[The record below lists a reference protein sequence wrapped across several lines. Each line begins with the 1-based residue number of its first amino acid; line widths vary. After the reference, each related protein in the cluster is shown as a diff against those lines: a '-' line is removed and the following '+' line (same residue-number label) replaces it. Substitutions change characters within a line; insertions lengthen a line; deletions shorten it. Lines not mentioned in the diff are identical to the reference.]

1 MIRSMTG
8 YGRKEAVISDRKFT
22 VEIKAVNHRYLD
34 LSVKVPRRLSFLE
47 IKIRNYLK
55 ERMER
60 GKVDCFVFYENLS
73 ENDLDLRYNEGL
85 AEEYMNAFQRMK
97 ERFGLEDDVRLSTLA
112 RCPDVFL
119 MEEKE
124 IDEDELFQMLKV
136 PLDGALEK
144 FLEAREKEGEALKT
158 DLLSKLSD
166 MEKDVEKIEERV
178 PEIIVEYKASLRE
191 KVKDLLE
198 DNKIDEG
205 RLAAEVTLFADR
217 MAVDEELVRLKS
229 HIRAME
235 QDLTKGGSVG
245 RKLDFIAQE
254 MNREANT
261 ILSKSTDLAVS
272 DTGIL
277 LKTGIEKIREQIQNL
292 E

>member
-34 LSVKVPRRLSFLE
+34 LSVRVPRRLSFLE

>member
-8 YGRKEAVISDRKFT
+8 FGRGEASDDHYKIVIEMKS
-22 VEIKAVNHRYLD
+22 VNHRYLD

-205 RLAAEVTLFADR
+205 RLAAD
-217 MAVDEELVRLKS
+217 
-229 HIRAME
+229 
-235 QDLTKGGSVG
+235 
-245 RKLDFIAQE
+245 
-254 MNREANT
+254 
-261 ILSKSTDLAVS
+261 
-272 DTGIL
+272 
-277 LKTGIEKIREQIQNL
+277 
-292 E
+292 